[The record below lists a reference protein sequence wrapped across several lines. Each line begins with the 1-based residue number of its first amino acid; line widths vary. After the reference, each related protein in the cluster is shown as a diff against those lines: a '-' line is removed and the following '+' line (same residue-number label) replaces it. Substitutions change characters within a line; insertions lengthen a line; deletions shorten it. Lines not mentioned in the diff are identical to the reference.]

1 MNRRVFAYAD
11 TGIPDGIQLDTNGN
25 VYSGC
30 GDGVQ
35 VMLMLASILLWTDTD
50 SFDLG
55 MERGWHPPWKV
66 LFGYYIRQHGL
77 CRQGKIGYTG
87 RDRYLPG

>member
-11 TGIPDGIQLDTNGN
+11 TGIPDGIQLDANGN

-35 VMLMLASILLWTDTD
+35 VMLTLASAWPDTD
-50 SFDLG
+50 SLDLG
-55 MERGWHPPWKV
+55 MERGWHTSWKV

-77 CRQGKIGYTG
+77 RRQGKIGYTG